1 VQQRP
6 LLVVVDG
13 HSLLHRAY
21 HGLPNTLA
29 TRSGEPTNA
38 VYGFTTML
46 LSVLKE
52 RKPACVVVTMDVGRS
67 FRHDDYDGYKAN
79 RPSTPDD
86 FRPQVERARQ
96 VLEAM
101 HIPVYSQP
109 GFEADDVIGTLSA
122 QAVTEGADVLI
133 VSGDSDAFQL
143 INEHVQVLTSGR
155 RFSDTII
162 YDVDAVHQRYGLE
175 PRQLI
180 DYKAL
185 IGDKS
190 DNVPGVRGIGEKT
203 ASTLLAQYGTLDAVY
218 EHLGDITSARVRDAL
233 EAGRQEAARSK
244 YLVTIRRD
252 VPVTLDLNA
261 CRVGQ
266 SDSRRLTEI
275 FQELDFRNLLD
286 RVVDMGK
293 QGQLSL
299 FADEAPAAVVVAP
312 LKDEAAPSEVSYLTV
327 VTRAELAALA
337 ESIRGAEFVAV
348 DTESDSLDSVS
359 AAVVGLSLSVAE
371 GEAYYI
377 PLGHRADGE
386 GNADWRDVAEL
397 IGPVLA
403 APRPQKV
410 AHNSKFDWE
419 LLIRHG
425 VLPSGPDFD
434 TMIAEWV
441 LNPNSRALN
450 LKGVAWDRLGVEM
463 TPITDLIGSGK
474 KQLCMADLPVTT
486 VAPYA
491 AADADMTLRLREQMA
506 RELTAREQ
514 WRLFTDVEM
523 PLVPVLADMELV
535 GVKIDVDYLHDL
547 GCSLDERLRGTVEQI
562 QVLAGFPM
570 NVNSTQQLSD
580 FLFKQLGLPCAGLKK
595 TASGHYSTAA
605 EVLEGLRGSHDVVD
619 MILEQRQLAKLK
631 STYVDSLPALVNP
644 RTGRVHT
651 SYNQTATVTGRLS
664 SSDPNL
670 QNIPI
675 RTELGRQ
682 VRRAFIADPGNVL
695 IGADYSQVELR
706 ILAHVSQDEAML
718 KAFADGLDIHAATA
732 ALTYGVPL
740 DEVTQDMRRVA
751 KTVNFAVVY
760 GVSPYGL
767 ARQSDLNQREAE
779 IFIRA
784 YFQNYPRVRQYL
796 DGIKAMA
803 ARVGY
808 VETLLGRKRY
818 FPELSGGQRI
828 SQAQR
833 GEAERAAIN
842 TPIQGTA
849 ADIIK
854 IAMIRLHAE
863 LCRRQ
868 LRSRMILQVH
878 DELVLEGP
886 EAEAET
892 VAPLVREVM
901 EGAFALDAPLRADV
915 STGHNWLE
923 TK

>member
-1 VQQRP
+1 MQQRP

-13 HSLLHRAY
+13 HSLLYRAY

-52 RKPACVVVTMDVGRS
+52 RKPSCVVVTMDAGRS

-79 RPSTPDD
+79 RPVTPDD
-86 FRPQVERARQ
+86 FRPQVARACQ

-101 HIPVYSQP
+101 RIPVFAEP
-109 GFEADDVIGTLSA
+109 GWEADDLIGTLSA
-122 QAVTEGADVLI
+122 QAVAQGADVLI

-143 INEHVQVLTSGR
+143 INDHVQVLTSGR
-155 RFSDTII
+155 RFSDTVV
-162 YDVDAVHQRYGLE
+162 YDTETVHQRYGLE

-185 IGDKS
+185 LGDKS
-190 DNVPGVRGIGEKT
+190 DNVPGVKGIGEKT
-203 ASTLLAQYGTLDAVY
+203 ASSLLAQYGSVEGVY
-218 EHLGDITSARVRDAL
+218 EHLDEISSSRVREAL
-233 EAGRQEAARSK
+233 AAGRDEAVRSK
-244 YLVTIRRD
+244 YLVTIRQD
-252 VPVTLDLNA
+252 VPVSLDLSA

-275 FQELDFRNLLD
+275 FQELDFRNLMD
-286 RVVDMGK
+286 RVVDMGR

-299 FADEAPAAVVVAP
+299 FAEAVPAAVVAPTAPVVAT
-312 LKDEAAPSEVSYLTV
+312 DVSYFTV
-327 VTRAELAALA
+327 VTRAELEALA
-337 ESIRGAEFVAV
+337 EAIRSADYLAV
-348 DTESDSLDSVS
+348 DLESDSLDSIS
-359 AAVVGLSLSVAE
+359 AGIVGMSLSVAD

-377 PLGHRADGE
+377 PLGHRTPGE
-386 GNADWRDVAEL
+386 ANADWNDVVEL
-397 IGPVLA
+397 IGPVLTAA
-403 APRPQKV
+403 APLKV

-425 VLPSGPDFD
+425 LVPSGPDFD
-434 TMIAEWV
+434 TMIGEWV
-441 LNPNSRALN
+441 LNPSSRALN

-463 TPITDLIGSGK
+463 TPITDLIGTGK
-474 KQLCMADLPVTT
+474 KQRCMADLPVST

-491 AADADMTLRLREQMA
+491 AADADMTLRLRQQME
-506 RELTAREQ
+506 RGLRQGDQ
-514 WRLFTDVEM
+514 WGLFADIEM
-523 PLVPVLADMELV
+523 PLVPVLADMELT
-535 GVKIDVDYLHDL
+535 GVKIDVDYLHEL
-547 GCSLDERLRGTVEQI
+547 ARSLDERLLQTVEQI
-562 QVLAGFPM
+562 QILAGYPL

-580 FLFKQLGLPCAGLKK
+580 FLFKHLGLPCVGLKK

-605 EVLEGLRGSHDVVD
+605 EVLETLRGTHDVVD

-631 STYVDSLPALVNP
+631 STYIDALPMLVNP

-682 VRRAFIADPGNVL
+682 VRRAFVAEPGNVL

-718 KAFADGLDIHAATA
+718 KAFADGLDIHASTA

-740 DEVTQDMRRVA
+740 EEVTPDMRRVA

-818 FPELSGGQRI
+818 FPELASGQRI

-863 LCRRQ
+863 LRRRN

-886 EAEAET
+886 EGEAEV
-892 VAPLVREVM
+892 VAPLVHSVM